1 MTGAELIGYAKLLD
15 QLGSYWSGLV
25 GGRPQVQAV
34 AEPFFGGRRYLF
46 LSIRNPTKFTIRLT
60 SITVDP
66 DRFQVMSGTDVNS
79 AASALVGEPASGY
92 VEAEQEARFP
102 IVLRSVSEENR
113 DLLCG
118 VFIYWRSLRD
128 PNIPQVRVVYRITV
142 SDLEALQEG

>member
-1 MTGAELIGYAKLLD
+1 
-15 QLGSYWSGLV
+15 
-25 GGRPQVQAV
+25 
-34 AEPFFGGRRYLF
+34 
-46 LSIRNPTKFTIRLT
+46 
-60 SITVDP
+60 
-66 DRFQVMSGTDVNS
+66 MSGTDVNS

-118 VFIYWRSLRD
+118 VFIYWHSLRY